1 MIELIKDFLV
11 GIGINILEWQTIL
24 FLGFAFLIIILL
36 LKR

>member
-11 GIGINILEWQTIL
+11 GIGINVMEWQTVL
-24 FLGFAFLIIILL
+24 FLGFAFLIIAIL